1 MGSPFRTS
9 AFRLAGLFAA
19 GLAVACLLLSGFI
32 YWQTTIVEAGRV
44 DRQLVRDAAI
54 MAGEPPAE
62 IRRSV
67 ERRVAAD
74 FHRMVYA
81 ALFAPDRRLIAGNLP
96 GYPAGLPADGRAH
109 RVREGQACCA
119 ILGPPAA
126 VHMVAHPLPD
136 GDTLVI
142 GRNVDSLAD
151 IRAAVLRALELGLIP
166 SLAMAL
172 AGGLILGLRTQRH
185 VAAVRAA
192 AGRIVAGELDHRL
205 PSRRRG
211 DEFEQ
216 MVDSVNRMLDE
227 LAAAVEDVK
236 STSDHIAHDL
246 RTPLT
251 RLRTRLE
258 RACETAGSHDELRT
272 MVERAM
278 GGLDQALQIMAALMR
293 IRRLDA
299 GHCAATTGS
308 LDLAS
313 VAEAAAELYQPVA
326 EDKGL
331 TFTLALAATAPVA
344 GDRDLL
350 LEAAANLVDNA
361 VKYTPAGGHVRV
373 SVLAEAGTP
382 VLRVADDGV
391 GIPPEERGA
400 VLTRFYRS
408 GRTRHIEGCGL
419 GLALVDSIARFHH
432 FHLRIRDAAPGTI
445 VDLVCAPQI
454 GSDAA

>member
-1 MGSPFRTS
+1 MASLFRTS
-9 AFRLAGLFAA
+9 AFRLSFLFAA
-19 GLAVACLLLSGFI
+19 GLAFACLLLSGFI
-32 YWQTTIVEAGRV
+32 YWQTTIVEVHRV

-54 MAGEPPAE
+54 MAAEPAAD
-62 IRRSV
+62 IRGSV
-67 ERRVAAD
+67 QRRVAAD
-74 FHRMVYA
+74 FHRMVFA
-81 ALFAPDRRLIAGNLP
+81 ALFDPDRRLIVGNLSA
-96 GYPAGLPADGRAH
+96 YPAGVPADGTAH
-109 RVREGQACCA
+109 GLRETAACCA

-126 VHMVAHPLPD
+126 VHMVARRLPN

-172 AGGLILGLRTQRH
+172 IGGAILGLRTQRH

-192 AGRIVAGELDHRL
+192 AERIVAGELGHRL
-205 PSRRRG
+205 PSRQRG
-211 DEFEQ
+211 DELDQ
-216 MVDSVNRMLDE
+216 MTDSVNRMLDE
-227 LAAAVEDVK
+227 LTAAVEDVK

-258 RACETAGSHDELRT
+258 RACETAGSHDELRD

-299 GHCAATTGS
+299 GLCPSTIGRV
-308 LDLAS
+308 DLAS
-313 VAEAAAELYQPVA
+313 VAEAAADLYQPVA

-331 TFTLALAATAPVA
+331 TFTLAADAVPAVI

-350 LEAAANLVDNA
+350 LEAVVNLVDNA
-361 VKYTPAGGHVRV
+361 VKYTPPGGHVRLAV
-373 SVLAEAGTP
+373 TAEAGIP

-391 GIPPEERGA
+391 GIPSEDREA
-400 VLTRFYRS
+400 VLRRFYRS
-408 GRTRHIEGCGL
+408 DRTRHIEGCGL
-419 GLALVDSIARFHH
+419 GLALVDSIARFHR
-432 FHLRIRDAAPGTI
+432 FQLRIRDAEPGTV
-445 VDLVCAPQI
+445 VDLICAPRSEDEA
-454 GSDAA
+454 G